1 MNAVKTYFLD
11 VFTKHYCDF
20 NGRANR
26 KQYWLYQLFLAI
38 LMIILNIIF
47 SFLGEK
53 LGVIL
58 SAICNLALILPTLG
72 ITVRRLHD
80 INLRGW
86 WMLIGFVPAVGSL
99 VLFVFTVL
107 PGTDG
112 KNRFN

>member
-26 KQYWLYQLFLAI
+26 TQYWLYQLFLVI
-38 LMIILNIIF
+38 SLIILNIIF
-47 SFLGEK
+47 FFLGEK
-53 LGVIL
+53 LNAIL
-58 SAICNLALILPTLG
+58 SFLCNLAVILPTLG

-80 INLRGW
+80 INFRGW
-86 WMLIGFVPAVGSL
+86 WVLINLVPAVGSL

>member
-26 KQYWLYQLFLAI
+26 TQYWLYNLFLFI
-38 LMIILNIIF
+38 SLFILNIIF
-47 SFLGEK
+47 LFLEEK
-53 LGVIL
+53 LGKIL
-58 SAICNLALILPTLG
+58 SAICNLALFLPTVG

-80 INLRGW
+80 INFRGW
-86 WMLIGFVPAVGSL
+86 WILIGLVPAAGSL
-99 VLFVFTVL
+99 VLLVFSLL
-107 PGTDG
+107 PGTEG